1 MFFISSWINYL
12 YLYALE
18 IQGKH
23 YLFFSLSFMKLK
35 LYNTLTREK
44 EEFIPLMED
53 PNYKWEKKDFVWMY
67 SCWPTVYYTPHI
79 GNLRAS
85 FSADLIR
92 NTLKYFWYPV
102 KAVMNITDVWH
113 LVSDADDWEDKL
125 EKWAKRDGI
134 SAWEVAKKY
143 EEIFMRGLEDM
154 NIEKFD
160 VMPRATEHIK
170 EQIELVKLLE
180 EKGYTYEVPWDWI
193 YMDTSKVDDY
203 WKLIWPNYKKRLEE
217 LKAWERVDMKG
228 KKNATDFALWKFS
241 MVKGKREM
249 ERDSPWWVGFPW
261 WHIECSAM
269 SSKYLGEQ
277 FDIHHWGSDHITI
290 HHPNEIAQAECWFG
304 KKPRVKYW
312 IHNEFLQ
319 VDWGKMSKSLW
330 NFYSL
335 EDIKARGYSPLD
347 LRYFY
352 FKAQYW
358 NFQNFTW
365 EALDQAKSERKGL
378 IKKINSILESNEE
391 GENINWKEKFQEALA
406 DNINTP
412 KLLSELHIA
421 LAKWWKYAIDAI
433 KELED
438 KILKIGLFAWEL
450 SEENQVPEDIIV
462 LAEERKKAKSEKNYA
477 LADEIREKIKDKWWL
492 VKDNKEWY
500 ELQKI

>member
-1 MFFISSWINYL
+1 
-12 YLYALE
+12 
-18 IQGKH
+18 
-23 YLFFSLSFMKLK
+23 MKLK

-44 EEFIPLMED
+44 KEFIPLMDD
-53 PNYKWEKKDFVWMY
+53 PNYTWEKREFVWMY
-67 SCWPTVYYTPHI
+67 SCGPTVYYTPHI

-92 NTLKYFWYPV
+92 NTLKYFGYPV

-125 EKWAKRDGI
+125 EKGAKRDWI
-134 SAWEVAKKY
+134 SAWEVARKY
-143 EEIFMRGLEDM
+143 EEIFMKGLEDM

-160 VMPRATEHIK
+160 VMPRATEHIQ
-170 EQIELVKLLE
+170 EQIHLVQLLE
-180 EKGYTYEVPWDWI
+180 EKWYTYEVPWDWI

-203 WKLIWPNYKKRLEE
+203 WKLMWPNYKKRLED
-217 LKAWERVDMKG
+217 LRAWERVDMKG
-228 KKNATDFALWKFS
+228 KKNPTDFALWKFS
-241 MVKGKREM
+241 MVEGKREM
-249 ERDSPWWVGFPW
+249 ERDSPWWVWFPW

-277 FDIHHWGSDHITI
+277 FDIHHGGSDHITI

-304 KKPRVKYW
+304 KKPWVKYW

-319 VDWGKMSKSLW
+319 VDGGKMSKSLG

-335 EDIKARGYSPLD
+335 EDIKAKGYSPLD

-365 EALDQAKSERKGL
+365 EALDQARSERKWL
-378 IKKINSILESNEE
+378 IKKIKSIKENKEE
-391 GENINWKEKFQEALA
+391 WGIKDWKELFLEALS

-412 KLLSELHIA
+412 KLLSVLHLA
-421 LAKWWKYAIDAI
+421 LTNGWSNALWAIE
-433 KELED
+433 ELEE
-438 KILKIGLFAWEL
+438 KILKIGLFEG
-450 SEENQVPEDIIV
+450 EEPQEIPEEIIAM
-462 LAEERKKAKSEKNYA
+462 AEERKQAKINKDYT
-477 LADEIREKIKDKWWL
+477 LADELRNKIQEKWWIIKDT
-492 VKDNKEWY
+492 KDWY
-500 ELQKI
+500 ELQKV